1 MYGFGF
7 PGQGFHCLKIPGFSK
22 QQKAVDNV
30 GLIRIK
36 SGKASVE
43 RVDKE
48 LQNLIDKEW
57 VWRVRQV
64 AENEY
69 IAIFPNKQ
77 ILEAFS
83 RSRGLELALYQL
95 VVTITPT
102 TMDPE
107 ASSVLQ
113 EGWVQLHNVPD
124 HARGV
129 EAVTLIAE
137 KVGEVIV
144 VDEVSIIKI
153 GPVRVKTR
161 ARQIEKIDG
170 YLEIFIEG
178 VGYDIKF
185 VPEIP
190 PKKAMPNPP
199 KPDDKPEGEGFED
212 DEDDDLFEFEDDPT
226 KKMQEGSR
234 GVAMKTKEGEDRSQG
249 WNNKY
254 KGRAEGE
261 NHRQTETRCAEEV
274 VEAVPIA
281 MFDPVANKILKL
293 EGKGEESQL
302 RQRSREQMAADV
314 LMDSFLVHTGEGE
327 VRVMHKSKWPR
338 LTPANEKEGMEKL
351 QQVGANESQESMGER
366 EVDQG

>member
-57 VWRVRQV
+57 LWRVRQV
-64 AENEY
+64 VENEY

-83 RSRGLELALYQL
+83 RSRGLELALFQL

-107 ASSVLQ
+107 ASLVLQ

-124 HARGV
+124 HARSV
-129 EAVTLIAE
+129 EAVTLFAE
-137 KVGEVIV
+137 KAGEVIV

-153 GPVRVKTR
+153 GPVRVKLR

-170 YLEIFIEG
+170 YLEIFTEG

-226 KKMQEGSR
+226 KKMQEGS
-234 GVAMKTKEGEDRSQG
+234 GGEAMKTKEGEDRSQG
-249 WNNKY
+249 RNSKY
-254 KGRAEGE
+254 KGRVEGE
-261 NHRQTETRCAEEV
+261 NH
-274 VEAVPIA
+274 
-281 MFDPVANKILKL
+281 K
-293 EGKGEESQL
+293 
-302 RQRSREQMAADV
+302 
-314 LMDSFLVHTGEGE
+314 
-327 VRVMHKSKWPR
+327 
-338 LTPANEKEGMEKL
+338 
-351 QQVGANESQESMGER
+351 
-366 EVDQG
+366 